1 MRQADAPDCVFCGKP
16 IAPDQ
21 PMVGR
26 GPMAAHAA
34 CADAALADD
43 AHWDAISAGAADPG
57 EPTGAAEPV
66 EPIVGRSGCL
76 VLVMALAA
84 IVVSIALITRTLPF

>member
-1 MRQADAPDCVFCGKP
+1 MRQADAPECVFCGQP

-43 AHWDAISAGAADPG
+43 AHWDAISAGAANTG
-57 EPTGAAEPV
+57 EPPETA

-84 IVVSIALITRTLPF
+84 IVVSIAMITRTLPF